1 MLLTGRAD
9 LARGMAQW
17 RSRKSSGRQAL
28 AAFRAS
34 RGQHPAAAWRG
45 HSRAE
50 AMAALADELAGLVSA
65 LHGTGS
71 NGDCLG

>member
-9 LARGMAQW
+9 SARGLAQW
-17 RSRKSSGRQAL
+17 CSRKSSGRQAL
-28 AAFRAS
+28 AALRAS
-34 RGQHPAAAWRG
+34 RGQHAAPAWRG
-45 HSRAE
+45 HPRTE

-71 NGDCLG
+71 NDDCLG